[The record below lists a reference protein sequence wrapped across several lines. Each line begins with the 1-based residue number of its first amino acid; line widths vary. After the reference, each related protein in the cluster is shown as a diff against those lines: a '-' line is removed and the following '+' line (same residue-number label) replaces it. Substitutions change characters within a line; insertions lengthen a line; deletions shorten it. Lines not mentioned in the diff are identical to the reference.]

1 MLFKEIIGQQ
11 KIKDRLIQTVKDNRI
26 SHAQLFLG
34 PEGSGNLALAIAYA
48 QYIACTN
55 KQDKD
60 SCGICPSC
68 QKFAKLVHPDLHFVF
83 PVATTKTI
91 KKDPVSDDFI
101 AQWREALIENPYINQ
116 TRWYDIIDVENKQG
130 LISKNE
136 SSVIVRKLSL
146 KTFEADY
153 KTLIMWL
160 PEKMN
165 SAAANTLLKIIE
177 EPPSKTLFI
186 LVSENSEQIITTI
199 LSRTQLIKIPQ
210 IDSESLHSALCDRM
224 GLSADKANDIVH
236 LANGNYLSALNLIET
251 TDENS
256 ENHDRFVEIMR
267 FSYQNK
273 IIEIVNWVESIST
286 IGREKQKSFLEYA
299 IRMIRENFMLNINQ
313 KNIVYLTKQEA
324 EFSNKF
330 YPFINNENVF
340 KIYEHL
346 NRAFADIEMNAYN
359 KIVFLDLGLKLVK
372 LINK

>member
-11 KIKDRLIQTVKDNRI
+11 KIKEKLIQTVKDSRI

-34 PEGSGNLALAIAYA
+34 PEGSGALALAIAYS
-48 QYIACTN
+48 QFIACTN
-55 KQDKD
+55 KQEND
-60 SCGICPSC
+60 SCGVCPSC
-68 QKFAKLVHPDLHFVF
+68 QKFSKLVHPDLHFVY
-83 PVATTKTI
+83 PVATSKTI
-91 KKDPVSDDFI
+91 KKDPVSDDYI
-101 AQWREALIENPYINQ
+101 TQWREMIIENPYINQ

-136 SSVIVRKLSL
+136 SSAILRKLSL

-165 SAAANTLLKIIE
+165 ASAANTLLKIIE
-177 EPPSKTLFI
+177 EPPTKTLFI

-210 IDSESLHSALCDRM
+210 IDSVSLHAAICDRF
-224 GLSADKANDIVH
+224 GLSADKASDIVH
-236 LANGNYLSALNLIET
+236 LANGNYLNALNLIDT
-251 TDENS
+251 TDENT
-256 ENHDRFVEIMR
+256 ENHDRFVELMR
-267 FSYQNK
+267 HCYQNK
-273 IIEIVNWVESIST
+273 VIEIVDWVESVSG

-299 IRMIRENFMLNINQ
+299 IRMIRENFMLNLNQ
-313 KNIVYLTKQEA
+313 KEIVYLTKQEA

-330 YPFINNENVF
+330 FPFINKDNVY

-346 NRAFADIEMNAYN
+346 NRACADIEMNAYG

>member
-55 KQDKD
+55 KHDSD
-60 SCGICPSC
+60 SCGVCPSC

-83 PVATTKTI
+83 PVATTKAI

-210 IDSESLHSALCDRM
+210 IDAESLHTALCDRM
-224 GLSADKANDIVH
+224 GLTADKAYDIVH

-267 FSYQNK
+267 FCYQNK

-286 IGREKQKSFLEYA
+286 IGREKQKRFLEYA

-330 YPFINNENVF
+330 YPFINKENVF